1 LFGFLLGFNFQ
12 ELEGV
17 HLGPNNGV
25 PFFLLYRT
33 QESRK
38 YNKFGNNINACSS
51 NATVKLMSIKK
62 SIKYFHPKSTSFV
75 DVHAMGRNL
84 YKQLI

>member
-1 LFGFLLGFNFQ
+1 LFGFLLGSNFQ
-12 ELEGV
+12 ELGGV

-38 YNKFGNNINACSS
+38 YNKFGNIVDAYSS
-51 NATVKLMSIKK
+51 NVIVKLMSI
-62 SIKYFHPKSTSFV
+62 
-75 DVHAMGRNL
+75 
-84 YKQLI
+84 